1 MIDAAPH
8 PGTPARV
15 LFWRS
20 LAAVLALAFALL
32 LGAPEA
38 HAHATLTGTE
48 PVGGVVMSAPPE
60 RVTLQFNEPVSLLA
74 AILVV
79 PGGETLAL
87 DDFSQAASAVSI
99 ALPAGLGQGSHALS
113 WRAVSEDGHP
123 ISGTTFFVIG
133 AASATPPMEATQ
145 QDSLVVGLLWSTRLV
160 LYVAIFFGVGGA
172 AFRILAELPAPAKSI
187 ARWTS
192 IAGLIVTPIILGLQG
207 VDLLG
212 GGLAEL
218 TSLSAWSLG
227 LNSPYGATLGLAF
240 VALLGGLTA
249 LSVSSRLTGRLAAT
263 IAIVLTG
270 LAISAS
276 GHASV
281 ADPKWL
287 TRAALFIHVTTIAW
301 WVGALTPLILLLRQD
316 HRIAAPA
323 LIRFSPAIPFAIV
336 PLIISGATLAIVQ
349 LGPPGPA
356 WLAPYGQ
363 VLAAKLGL
371 LVVLFAI
378 ASWNRWVLTAPA
390 ARGDDRALK
399 DMRRGIASEIVI
411 ILVVLGLVSIWRFT
425 PPPRALADTSAA
437 PLTIELS
444 NDRLWAQV
452 SFSSSHVGDTD
463 VEIALQDGAGAAI
476 SPRSIRLLLQPENEI
491 MAPIARAADPGKDG
505 IWRVEN
511 LNLPMGGPWVVEVE
525 VRVGDFE
532 LTKIGGTVT
541 IE

>member
-1 MIDAAPH
+1 MIDVARR
-8 PGTPARV
+8 PGIPARV
-15 LFWRS
+15 PPRRVLV
-20 LAAVLALAFALL
+20 AVLGLVLALL
-32 LGAPEA
+32 LGAAEA
-38 HAHATLTGTE
+38 YAHATLTGTE
-48 PVGGVVMSAPPE
+48 PVDGAVMSAPPE

-74 AILVV
+74 AILIV

-113 WRAVSEDGHP
+113 WRAASEDGHP

-145 QDSLVVGLLWSTRLV
+145 QESLVVGLLWSTRLV

-192 IAGLIVTPIILGLQG
+192 IGGLIVTPIILGLQG
-207 VDLLG
+207 IDLLG
-212 GGLAEL
+212 EGLAGM

-227 LNSPYGATLGLAF
+227 LNSPYGATLGFAF
-240 VALLGGLTA
+240 VSLLGGLTA

-287 TRAALFIHVTTIAW
+287 TRAALFIHVVTIAW

-323 LIRFSPAIPFAIV
+323 LIRFSRAIPFAIV

-444 NDRLWAQV
+444 NDSLWAQV

-476 SPRSIRLLLQPENEI
+476 SSRSIRLLLQPENEI
-491 MAPIARAADPGKDG
+491 MAPIARAADPGMDG
-505 IWRVEN
+505 IWRVDS

-525 VRVGDFE
+525 VRLGDFE
-532 LTKIGGTVT
+532 LTKIAGTVT